1 MWEKSMVEKNPVI
14 VMRIVKKRESALCRW
29 IAESD
34 MIREKNG
41 IFMVSGSYPYVS
53 TGDVMKMLEAW
64 VYSPLIPT

>member
-1 MWEKSMVEKNPVI
+1 MVEKNPMRVI
-14 VMRIVKKRESALCRW
+14 RTVKNNESVLCRW

-41 IFMVSGSYPYVS
+41 IFMISGSYPYVS

-64 VYSPLIPT
+64 FYSPLIPT